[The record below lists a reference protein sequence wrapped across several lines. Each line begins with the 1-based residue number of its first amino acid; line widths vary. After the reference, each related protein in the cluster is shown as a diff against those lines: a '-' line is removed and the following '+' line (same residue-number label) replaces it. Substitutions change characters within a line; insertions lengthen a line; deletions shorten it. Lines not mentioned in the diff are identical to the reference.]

1 MTALPPA
8 DDLLPLADLW
18 PLLAAAVEP
27 LPTREV
33 QVDAALGR
41 VLAAPAAAAW
51 DLPPFTNSAM
61 DGWAVRAADTAACTP
76 LPLAEGDAY
85 AGGATPSLLPPGHAL
100 PIGTGGRLP
109 EGADAV
115 LKKEDAEP
123 AAGAV
128 RPLRAVPAGKHVRRA
143 GQERRAGQTVVAAG
157 TLIGPRVLAA
167 LLAAGVTRVA
177 VGARPRVR
185 LVTTGSEVAPAG
197 APPGPGRIVDTNTPF
212 LSASLARLL
221 GEAPLAAGPV
231 PDDEEALTAALGE
244 ALGTADL
251 VITTGGVS
259 VGDRDLVR
267 GLLTGRLGVE
277 PLVWRVAVKPG
288 KPVFIGRRG
297 PVWVVGLPGNPAAV
311 AAHWHLTLR
320 PLLLALQ
327 GAADPAPRW
336 LPAVLGAAV
345 VPERRRVWLRWCT
358 LVGEGDE
365 LRALPLPGAES
376 HMLADAARADALL
389 AVPPGERPVPAGTR
403 LPVLLLDGCAT

>member
-1 MTALPPA
+1 MTVPPPA

-18 PLLAAAVEP
+18 PRLAAAVVP
-27 LPTREV
+27 LPVREV
-33 QVDAALGR
+33 PVDAALGR
-41 VLAAPAAAAW
+41 VLAAPATAAW

-76 LPLAEGDAY
+76 LRLAPGDAY
-85 AGGATPSLLPPGHAL
+85 AGGAAPAPLPAGSAL

-109 EGADAV
+109 DGADAV

-123 AAGAV
+123 GPDAV
-128 RPLRAVPAGKHVRRA
+128 RPVRPVPAGKHVRRA
-143 GQERRAGQTVVAAG
+143 GEERRAGQTVVAAG
-157 TLIGPRVLAA
+157 TLVGPRVLAA

-185 LVTTGSEVAPAG
+185 LVTTGSEIVAAG

-212 LSASLARLL
+212 LRAALVRLL
-221 GEAPLAAGPV
+221 GEAPAAAGPV
-231 PDDEEALTAALGE
+231 PDDEEALAAALGE
-244 ALGTADL
+244 ALDAADL
-251 VITTGGVS
+251 VIATGGVS

-267 GLLTGRLGVE
+267 GLLAGRLGVE

-288 KPVFIGRRG
+288 KPVFVGRRG
-297 PVWVVGLPGNPAAV
+297 STWVVGLPGNPAAV

-336 LPAVLGAAV
+336 LPAVLAAAV

-358 LVGEGDE
+358 LEAAGDE
-365 LRALPLPGAES
+365 LRARPLPGAES
-376 HMLADAARADALL
+376 HMLGDAARADALV
-389 AVPPGERPVPAGTR
+389 AVPPGDRPVPAGAR
-403 LPVLLLDGCAT
+403 LPVLLLD